1 MNRAPADSPRFAIA
15 TIFFHPPEQVREKY
29 ARLSREQSAVWV
41 YDNTPGRTAP
51 DGPSANGIHDLGCGQ
66 NVGIGSALRQ
76 LAQAVEAQGYDYLL
90 YFDQDT
96 EFSAQTLKYLQDKVC
111 AHRDLVRRYSVI
123 SLSGKRFSHEPLYDI
138 LDRHVVISS
147 GSVFNL
153 QALKAIGW
161 HDPSYFVDGVD
172 YKLCLDSLNKDFKV
186 GLWREAPGFDHAS
199 GQTAQH
205 QIRAFG
211 HSRRIKIYSLRR
223 AMGVTA
229 SHLRLIACAAISF
242 RPAFALTIFRLLIGF
257 WAQQLRDI
265 VLRLAA
271 APERNVK
278 IDG

>member
-1 MNRAPADSPRFAIA
+1 MNEASADSPSFAIA
-15 TIFFHPPEQVREKY
+15 TIFFHPPVQVRDKY
-29 ARLSREQSAVWV
+29 ARLASEHSAVWV
-41 YDNTPGRTAP
+41 YDNTPGHVAP
-51 DGPSANGIHDLGCGQ
+51 DGPSAPGLHYLGCGH
-66 NVGIGSALRQ
+66 NVGLGSALRQ
-76 LAQAVEAQGYDYLL
+76 LAQAVEAQGHDYLL

-111 AHRDLVRRYSVI
+111 AHQDLVRRYSVI
-123 SLSGKRFSHEPLYDI
+123 SLSGKRFPHESLNDI
-138 LDRHVVISS
+138 LDRQVVISS

-161 HDPSYFVDGVD
+161 HDASYFVDGVD
-172 YKLCLDSLNKDFKV
+172 YKLCLDSLNKHFKV

-199 GQTAQH
+199 GQTDQH

-211 HSRRIKIYSLRR
+211 RSRRIKIYSLRR
-223 AMGVTA
+223 AMDVTA
-229 SHLRLIACAAISF
+229 SHLRLIASAAISF
-242 RPAFALTIFRLLIGF
+242 RPAFAWTIFRLLLGF

-271 APERNVK
+271 APERNVR